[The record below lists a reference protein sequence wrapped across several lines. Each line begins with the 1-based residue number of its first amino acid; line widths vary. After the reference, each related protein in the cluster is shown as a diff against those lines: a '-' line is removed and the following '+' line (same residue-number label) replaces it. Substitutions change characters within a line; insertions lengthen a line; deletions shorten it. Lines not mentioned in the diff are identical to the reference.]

1 MPLSVA
7 HFRRKV
13 EDFLGKSDLRLED
26 VDVYLTIQDQEGEIL
41 AGGGLKGD
49 VIKCVAVSA
58 AARSLGLS
66 VPLFSRLISIAS
78 ERGITNVKVFTKPG
92 NESVF
97 ESLGFHTIATAPK
110 AILMENGRG
119 LESYLGYLGQHRRSG
134 RNGAIVMNAN
144 PFTKGHQYLVRD
156 SSRQVDNL
164 YVIPVK
170 EDVSR
175 FPYLERRQMIASG
188 CEGLAEVLEGS
199 AYQVSSATFPTYFL
213 KDLSDASETQMRLDL
228 DLFGRHIAP
237 ALGVTVRFAGSEP
250 ADPLTAR
257 YNELMR
263 EILPSYGITFC
274 ETERLCDDEDPLSTP
289 HIHNSHVNGDPPD
302 IAAIGISASRVRKS
316 LDQGRLPWRLVPSGT
331 WPYLVAEAVR
341 RSMLMEL
348 DAPLKPGL
356 VDPDRS
362 GAHTDMDYS
371 LMKGSIDVI
380 RRSFIN
386 HSGEKD
392 LVSLGKAVEN
402 DVLGYTGGVNTYRGA
417 IFSQLIMA
425 RAFLEVLSR
434 PGTDHAGL
442 PSQLQKAISALASL
456 VNPTDTSN
464 GGQAVK
470 EYGVKGALA
479 MALGGYEELF
489 GSWLPYYRSVRGE
502 EFGLQKTLLL
512 IMSSLDD
519 TCIIHRAGYSRAQE
533 VKAEA
538 SALLAD
544 FSVEGLKEMDKV
556 FLRERISPGG
566 CADMLALTIL
576 ADNLLN

>member
-13 EDFLGKSDLRLED
+13 EDFLGRSDLRLED
-26 VDVYLTIQDQEGEIL
+26 VDVYLTIQDPEGEIL

-49 VIKCVAVSA
+49 VIKCIAVSES
-58 AARSLGLS
+58 ARSLGLS
-66 VPLFSRLISIAS
+66 LPLVSRLVSIAS
-78 ERGITNVKVFTKPG
+78 EHGTTNVKVFTKPG

-97 ESLGFHTIATAPK
+97 SSLGFRTIASAPK

-119 LESYLGYLGQHRRSG
+119 LESYLAYLGKKRRSG
-134 RNGAIVMNAN
+134 VSGAVVMNAN
-144 PFTKGHQYLVRD
+144 PFTNGHRYLVD
-156 SSRQVDNL
+156 KSSSQVDNL
-164 YVIPVK
+164 FVIPVR

-175 FPYLERRQMIASG
+175 FPYSERFRMMEAG
-188 CEGLAEVLEGS
+188 CAGSAEVIEGS
-199 AYQVSSATFPTYFL
+199 AYQISSATFPTYFL
-213 KDLSDASETQMRLDL
+213 KDLSDASETQMRLDI
-228 DLFGRHIAP
+228 DLFGRQIAP
-237 ALGVTVRFAGSEP
+237 ALGVTVRFVGTEP
-250 ADPLTAR
+250 SDPLTAR
-257 YNELMR
+257 YNELMK
-263 EILPSYGITFC
+263 EMLPSYGITVI
-274 ETERLCDDEDPLSTP
+274 ETERLCDDEGPVS
-289 HIHNSHVNGDPPD
+289 
-302 IAAIGISASRVRKS
+302 AARVRKS
-316 LDQGRLPWRLVPSGT
+316 LDEGRLPWRLVPSGT
-331 WPYLVAEAVR
+331 LPCLVAEAVR

-356 VDPDRS
+356 VDPERC

-386 HSGEKD
+386 HSDEKD
-392 LVSLGKAVEN
+392 LVSLGKEVEN
-402 DVLGYTGGVNTYRGA
+402 DVLDYTGGVNTYRGA

-425 RAFLEVLSR
+425 KAFLEVLSR
-434 PGTDHAGL
+434 PVTDPAGL
-442 PSQLQKAISALASL
+442 PALLQEAISALASL

-464 GGQAVK
+464 GGRAVK
-470 EYGVKGALA
+470 EYGVKGALG

-489 GSWLPYYRSVRGE
+489 VSWLPYYRSVRGE
-502 EFGLQKTLLL
+502 EMGLQKTLLM

-519 TCIIHRAGYSRAQE
+519 TCIIHRAGYPRAQE

-544 FSVEGLKEMDKV
+544 FSVGGLKKMDEV

-576 ADNLLN
+576 ADNLLNQ